1 MNFLRDVFEIMGQVT
16 LIVMVG
22 MFATL
27 PTGLVVGLAIEYE
40 SWLLGLLAFAVFV
53 LTTSVVVYLAEA
65 KFN

>member
-27 PTGLVVGLAIEYE
+27 PTALVVGLAIEYE